1 MHPENH
7 FGDTVIGFIVESVF
21 IFRVQFNYI
30 HCEAASTQSFLTK
43 SHTNRS
49 LSMHSQ
55 KNPTSLPVCIQIFVI
70 HAHKFTALN
79 WNEESKNIYVYSHMY
94 YVDGK
99 RQDKEIQLHLWWPIL
114 MTIKRV
120 YMLPCRGKWWGA
132 AWARRRI
139 WTRRGN
145 KMGIGAPVISD
156 ALHAFVL
163 AKWGECCSHEN
174 LFIFIYLCLCLYA

>member
-55 KNPTSLPVCIQIFVI
+55 KNPTSLPMFVYKYLWYI
-70 HAHKFTALN
+70 HTKVHCFEL
-79 WNEESKNIYVYSHMY
+79 
-94 YVDGK
+94 
-99 RQDKEIQLHLWWPIL
+99 
-114 MTIKRV
+114 
-120 YMLPCRGKWWGA
+120 
-132 AWARRRI
+132 
-139 WTRRGN
+139 
-145 KMGIGAPVISD
+145 
-156 ALHAFVL
+156 
-163 AKWGECCSHEN
+163 KWGERKYICLFAHVLCGREASRQRDPITFVVAYFNDDKASIHAAMPRKMMRSSVSKKKNMNKTRKQNGNWCSS
-174 LFIFIYLCLCLYA
+174 Y